1 MRHSI
6 VLAAAAL
13 GGVLALAGCGPG
25 STPVMSASAPSGN
38 SPSDH
43 TTAAT
48 GFGLGPEDFKS
59 NGGAF
64 GPDQADPN
72 R

>member
-1 MRHSI
+1 MLRSTM
-6 VLAAAAL
+6 LAC
-13 GGVLALAGCGPG
+13 LAVGTLLIAGCTTPG
-25 STPVMSASAPSGN
+25 APGLQSSTYPAGN
-38 SPSDH
+38 DPNSH

-48 GFGLGPEDFKS
+48 GFGLGPEDFNS

-64 GPDQADPN
+64 GPDQADG